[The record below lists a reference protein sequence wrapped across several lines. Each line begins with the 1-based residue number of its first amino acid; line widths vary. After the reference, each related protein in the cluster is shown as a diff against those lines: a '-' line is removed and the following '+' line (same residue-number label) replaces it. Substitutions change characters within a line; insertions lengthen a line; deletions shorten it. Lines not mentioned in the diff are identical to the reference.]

1 MMNSLDEM
9 RRELRERYERLSKN
23 LEFRVKETPGL
34 TGYKPHA
41 QKLVW
46 MPPERF
52 LELVPE
58 PGIWSEDHIRYLKE
72 AMLRG
77 EEIEPLF
84 VDVFSN
90 TCKVWRHEGRHRARA
105 AMELGIEKVPVIIY
119 CLSPQGGFTDYSEC
133 EPCDTERLKKWLPNP
148 VKEREM
154 IRRYYEPLPSKPLM
168 PEVKRNFL
176 VQCKHCGE
184 IMPLQYA
191 PAHVRDVHDIS
202 LVGRTTEDDFII
214 IGWRVGEMS
223 TEPQTFLQ
231 ERRLPLDGDVWRAI
245 REQGLGLDS
254 VGAYWTYEDG
264 VGYVLLKFKPG
275 IKEEYV
281 QRTASAVRQLGYSV
295 RVRRGVVRL

>member
-1 MMNSLDEM
+1 MTNLDEITPCDVCGNVELNWDRDWAVSDEEWQQVVPEKWRDKTLCPWCFVRFAEERGKHYGVIYYPWDPSIAIGVKRVQSSSYGMSLDAM
-9 RRELRERYERLSKN
+9 RRELRGRYERLSKN

-34 TGYKPHA
+34 TRYKPHA

-58 PGIWSEDHIRYLKE
+58 PGMWSEDHIRYLKH

-84 VDVFSN
+84 VDVFSD

-105 AMELGIEKVPVIIY
+105 AMELGIKKVPVIIY

-133 EPCDTERLKKWLPNP
+133 EPCDTERLKRWGMNP
-148 VKEREM
+148 VE
-154 IRRYYEPLPSKPLM
+154 
-168 PEVKRNFL
+168 
-176 VQCKHCGE
+176 
-184 IMPLQYA
+184 
-191 PAHVRDVHDIS
+191 
-202 LVGRTTEDDFII
+202 
-214 IGWRVGEMS
+214 
-223 TEPQTFLQ
+223 

-245 REQGLGLDS
+245 REQGLGLES
-254 VGAYWTYEDG
+254 VGAYWVYEDG

-275 IKEEYV
+275 IREEYV
-281 QRTASAVRQLGYSV
+281 QRVASAVRQLGYNV
-295 RVRRGVVRL
+295 RVRRG